1 SKERLQAILQN
12 LEAQRRITLTQIDTG
27 GRPRLFISLGGIS
40 GISGESEKSP
50 NNESGRQPCTYSA

>member
-40 GISGESEKSP
+40 GESEKSP